1 MIWTRSPRCS
11 RRLAMAVTDRGATT
25 SWPSVAPREGGDKS
39 WVLAMLAAKRR
50 LRVAPVPPQAAADL
64 TPPARVARTMPG
76 RDEGTGALIEPRNN
90 HAQASRLAVNT
101 TRVLQ
106 SFAQWW
112 VRLNCA
118 SHTEI
123 RILPRRCPAPCAPR
137 IAPDPSP
144 SCEGARPNSAKPQA
158 AADVTADLT
167 AQPAEAQRTLEN
179 QRFPAHSRRQGIAGR
194 IVLDLPSLSKGECLG
209 HDYP

>member
-25 SWPSVAPREGGDKS
+25 SWPSMAPRAGGDKS

-64 TPPARVARTMPG
+64 TRPARVARTMPG

-112 VRLNCA
+112 VRLN
-118 SHTEI
+118 SPHTQKFGYSPLI
-123 RILPRRCPAPCAPR
+123 VDKLLTIKLSRKDLNYLQAPNQKPHLRIFSDIPL
-137 IAPDPSP
+137 
-144 SCEGARPNSAKPQA
+144 
-158 AADVTADLT
+158 
-167 AQPAEAQRTLEN
+167 
-179 QRFPAHSRRQGIAGR
+179 
-194 IVLDLPSLSKGECLG
+194 
-209 HDYP
+209 